1 MPNLVPQHP
10 ASQQQGLGAPQAAE
24 PQNPYYT
31 PNAALNAANANVA
44 NAQASQ
50 AISERDIL
58 AAQAGGLGN
67 VVEAGPTITPQ
78 EVQMGQ
84 LADGILRG
92 QIGQEQLAQLIQ
104 AGEVDPAIA
113 EAAMGQVQQMMQ
125 ADQQLGGLG
134 QF

>member
-1 MPNLVPQHP
+1 MPAPQHP
-10 ASQQQGLGAPQAAE
+10 GTQQGLGAPQGQSN
-24 PQNPYYT
+24 PNPYYS
-31 PNAALNAANANVA
+31 PNQALQAAQAQQA

-67 VVEAGPTITPQ
+67 VVEAGPTVTPQ

-92 QIGQEQLAQLIQ
+92 QIGQEQLMQLIQ

-113 EAAMGQVQQMMQ
+113 EAAMGQAQQIMQ
-125 ADQQLGGLG
+125 ADQQPGGLG